1 MSELKHIVIIGNGIA
16 GVTAA
21 RNIRKLSDHKITLIS
36 SESEYFFSRTAL
48 MYVYMGHQ
56 KLEHLKPYE
65 DFFWTK
71 NRIDLLKK
79 HVEKVDIST
88 KNLLF
93 SDGQT
98 LHYDTLIFATGSRY
112 RWHDAVPKDT
122 LGVQGLYS
130 LQDLEKLEEISP
142 KIKKAVIVGGG
153 LIGVELAEMLHSRD
167 IEVTILVR
175 ESGFWGNVLPQE
187 EAKLVTKHIESRGAK
202 ILLNSEIER
211 VTTKV
216 LDSKNLS
223 PNPSAIKSIITKKGE
238 ILDCDFLG
246 LTIGVEPQ
254 KDLAAAAGIETNRG
268 ILVNDCLETS
278 VKDIFAIGDCS
289 ELRNPTKGR
298 KATEPIW
305 YTGKMMGETVAESI
319 CQKSKKYNPGI
330 FFNSAKFFDLE
341 YQTYGDIQP
350 ILAENESSFY
360 WENSQEEK
368 CLRIN
373 YCTQDEAVIGFNV
386 FGIRF
391 RQVVCQQWIAEKR
404 TLSYVIEHL
413 EEANFDPEFFK
424 NCQSEIVA
432 EYNFKFPEKTIKL
445 KKNSGFWRTIFG

>member
-1 MSELKHIVIIGNGIA
+1 MSEPKHIVIIGNGIA

-36 SESEYFFSRTAL
+36 SESEHFFSRTAL

-65 DFFWTK
+65 DSFWTK

-79 HVEKVDIST
+79 HVENVDISD
-88 KNLLF
+88 KKLLF
-93 SDGQT
+93 SDNQT

-112 RWHDAVPKDT
+112 RWHNAVPKDI
-122 LGVQGLYS
+122 LGVQGFYS

-142 KIKKAVIVGGG
+142 NIKKSVIVGGG

-175 ESGFWGNVLPQE
+175 ESGFWGNVLPEE
-187 EAKLVTKHIESRGAK
+187 EAQLVTKHIESRGVK
-202 ILLNSEIER
+202 ILLDSEIES

-216 LDSKNLS
+216 LDFKNLGS
-223 PNPSAIKSIITKKGE
+223 NASAIKSIITKKGE
-238 ILDCDFLG
+238 VLPCDFLG
-246 LTIGVEPQ
+246 LTIGVESQ
-254 KDLAAAAGIETNRG
+254 KDLATSAGIETNRG
-268 ILVNDCLETS
+268 ILVNEFLETS
-278 VKDIFAIGDCS
+278 VKDVYAIGDCS
-289 ELRNPTKGR
+289 ELRNPAKGR
-298 KATEPIW
+298 KTIEPIW
-305 YTGKMMGETVAESI
+305 YTGKMMGETVAETI
-319 CQKSKKYNPGI
+319 CHNAKKYNPGI

-341 YQTYGDIQP
+341 YQTYGDIKP

-373 YCTQDEAVIGFNV
+373 YCTQDKAVIGFNV

-391 RQVVCQQWIAEKR
+391 RQVVCQKWIAEKR
-404 TLSYVIEHL
+404 TLAYVIEHL

-424 NCQSEIVA
+424 NYQSEIVA